1 MATLFKKYEF
11 DSEEKV
17 QSKIDALPH
26 VQDED
31 GNDVPNHKHA
41 IVKLGYLWTTEP
53 TYNEEGE
60 VETEG
65 VRSTKYSVDVL
76 WNDLETSLIAIA
88 NFIGFNQPEGTAPIG
103 IKDIVTELGL
113 QMITEDGTGL
123 PNEDMI
129 TEQ

>member
-1 MATLFKKYEF
+1 MPSF
-11 DSEEKV
+11 
-17 QSKIDALPH
+17 
-26 VQDED
+26 
-31 GNDVPNHKHA
+31 
-41 IVKLGYLWTTEP
+41 
-53 TYNEEGE
+53 
-60 VETEG
+60 
-65 VRSTKYSVDVL
+65 
-76 WNDLETSLIAIA
+76 IAIA

>member
-1 MATLFKKYEF
+1 MAALFKKYEF

-76 WNDLETSLIAIA
+76 WNDLETSPYGWASKEIEVVGNGVHTFAGH
-88 NFIGFNQPEGTAPIG
+88 NFS
-103 IKDIVTELGL
+103 
-113 QMITEDGTGL
+113 
-123 PNEDMI
+123 
-129 TEQ
+129 